1 MVQKVGKFELREVL
15 GKGASGTVYH
25 ALDTFSGQDVALKLL
40 DPAVVPDSDAGNA
53 GLRQFLNEASLAG
66 KLAHPHIVSILEAAI
81 EDRTG
86 YIAVEYVPGGN
97 LARFTRAQQ
106 PMALE
111 DAVQIA
117 FKCCGA
123 LDYAFRQGIVHRD
136 LKPANI
142 LVTPALSVKVGDF
155 GAAFLYRGQQ
165 TQIADI
171 GSPLYMSPEQI
182 TGKELGHQSDMFAL
196 GVVLYELF
204 TGRRPFGG
212 ATLPE
217 VFKTILRD
225 EPAAPSSLRPEIG
238 ASLEAIILQMLRKEP
253 AERFPSWADVALEL
267 AAAGRLS
274 VHQRGIPDS
283 EKFVAL
289 RKISLLSG
297 LSDAEI
303 WELAHAAQ
311 WTRVPARSTVVR
323 EGDAGKSLYF
333 LGAGEARVTKQGRL
347 LDTLR
352 AGEYFGEM
360 AYLKRGTLPRQA
372 SVETTEDSLLAE
384 FEAEA
389 IARTSSRCQLQLTQV
404 LLDALVD
411 RLALADMRLA
421 QRAG

>member
-1 MVQKVGKFELREVL
+1 VQKVGKFELREVL

-40 DPAVVPDSDAGNA
+40 DPQVVPDSDAGNA

-66 KLAHPHIVSILEAAI
+66 KLAHPHIVTILEAAI
-81 EDRTG
+81 EERTG
-86 YIAVEYVPGGN
+86 YIAVEYVPGGS

-106 PMALE
+106 PMALD
-111 DAVQIA
+111 DAVEIA

-123 LDYAFRQGIVHRD
+123 LDYAYRQGIVHRD

-155 GAAFLYRGQQ
+155 GAAYLYRGQQ

-225 EPAAPSSLRPEIG
+225 EPAAPKTLRPEIG
-238 ASLEAIILQMLRKEP
+238 DKLDAIIRQMLRKDP
-253 AERFPSWADVALEL
+253 AERFPTWADVALEL

-274 VHQRGIPDS
+274 VHLRGIADS

-289 RKISLLSG
+289 RKIALLAG

-303 WELAHAAQ
+303 WELVHAAT
-311 WTRVPARSTVVR
+311 WKRVPARSTVVR
-323 EGDAGKSLYF
+323 EGDAGRSLFF

-360 AYLKRGTLPRQA
+360 AYLKRGALPRQA

-389 IARTSSRCQLQLTQV
+389 IARVSSRCQLQLTQV

>member
-1 MVQKVGKFELREVL
+1 MQKVGKFELREVL

-40 DPAVVPDSDAGNA
+40 DPQVVPDSDAGNA

-66 KLAHPHIVSILEAAI
+66 KLAHPHIVTILEAAI
-81 EDRTG
+81 EERTG
-86 YIAVEYVPGGN
+86 YIAVEYVPGGS

-106 PMALE
+106 PMALD
-111 DAVQIA
+111 DAVEIA

-123 LDYAFRQGIVHRD
+123 LDYAYRQGIVHRD

-155 GAAFLYRGQQ
+155 GAAYLYRGQQ

-225 EPAAPSSLRPEIG
+225 EPAAPKTLRPEIG
-238 ASLEAIILQMLRKEP
+238 DKLDAIIRQMLRKDP
-253 AERFPSWADVALEL
+253 AERFPTWADVALEL

-274 VHQRGIPDS
+274 VHLRGIADS

-289 RKISLLSG
+289 RKIALLAG

-303 WELAHAAQ
+303 WELVHAAT
-311 WTRVPARSTVVR
+311 WKRVPARSTVVR
-323 EGDAGKSLYF
+323 EGDAGRSLFF

-360 AYLKRGTLPRQA
+360 AYLKRGALPRQA

-389 IARTSSRCQLQLTQV
+389 IARVSSRCQLQLTQV